1 MKECGRKVEAMNKID
16 LNGTWKLS
24 KADDS
29 EFIDVKIPGSV
40 LSGLLENNQINDP
53 FDRMNEYKTRDL
65 FWNDYE
71 FARFFTVDTKT
82 LKEDQIVLVCEG
94 LDTLAE
100 ISVNGRL
107 IAITSNMHRIWRFPV
122 KEYLVDGSNEIHII
136 FRSVLQYN
144 RDYQTDANKIPQFVA
159 CGAMKGNELIRKAHS
174 MFGWDWGPQ
183 LPDAGIYRN
192 IYLEAYSEIKIK
204 EIRIH
209 QEHDNGIKVRI
220 GVLLEGEASEKYKI
234 RAVIT
239 EVGVAEEGCCE
250 ESGVDEHKTEFNFE
264 IKEPKL
270 WWPNGYGEQNLYCV
284 KVQVKDGDGNILQEE
299 KKNIGLRTLTISQMS
314 DQWGKEFAFIV
325 NGIRIFARGGNY
337 IPEDCV
343 YSRITEEK
351 QEYLLESCKRAN
363 FNCIRIWG
371 GGYYP
376 TDAFYDICDKKG
388 LIIWQDLMFACNV
401 YDVTDEFAKN
411 CEAEILDN
419 VRRLRHHACLGV
431 WCGNNEIESAWDH
444 WPDFQKESMYLRADY
459 IKLFEM
465 VLPKAV
471 READGDTFYW
481 PSSPSSG
488 GSFDSPDDENRGDAH
503 YWDVWHGMKP
513 FTDYRNHYFRFCSE
527 FGFQSFPSMKTVRT
541 FTRETDRN
549 IFSRVME
556 SHQKNNSA
564 NGKML
569 FYLSEN
575 FKYPKDFQHLLYCSQ
590 ILQGMAVKSGV
601 DHWRRNRGRCMGA
614 LYWQINDNWPAPSWS
629 GIDYFGRWKALHY
642 MAKKFFAPISA
653 SLVLDDGKVALYLAS
668 ESKEKESYTA
678 RLYIKNMDCE
688 IIEYTEQKGSIDPFS
703 SKAVLEITTD
713 SYIKIADSVFLEG
726 IVTLDSGIQLNEVE
740 TLLPYKYME
749 LKRDKV
755 KAEVTEEEDEFILN
769 ISSSCFTPFVELDFD
784 HADVIFEDN
793 YFHLT
798 DRQPL
803 TVRLKKSDIYKG
815 RFENAL
821 NLKDELR
828 VCTLAESWEV

>member
-556 SHQKNNSA
+556 SHQKTIRQ
-564 NGKML
+564 M
-569 FYLSEN
+569 E
-575 FKYPKDFQHLLYCSQ
+575 
-590 ILQGMAVKSGV
+590 
-601 DHWRRNRGRCMGA
+601 RCCF
-614 LYWQINDNWPAPSWS
+614 I
-629 GIDYFGRWKALHY
+629 
-642 MAKKFFAPISA
+642 
-653 SLVLDDGKVALYLAS
+653 
-668 ESKEKESYTA
+668 
-678 RLYIKNMDCE
+678 C
-688 IIEYTEQKGSIDPFS
+688 
-703 SKAVLEITTD
+703 
-713 SYIKIADSVFLEG
+713 
-726 IVTLDSGIQLNEVE
+726 
-740 TLLPYKYME
+740 
-749 LKRDKV
+749 LK
-755 KAEVTEEEDEFILN
+755 ILN
-769 ISSSCFTPFVELDFD
+769 IQRIFSICFI
-784 HADVIFEDN
+784 A
-793 YFHLT
+793 
-798 DRQPL
+798 
-803 TVRLKKSDIYKG
+803 VRSFRGWLLKVAWTIGGGTGGGAWGHFTGRSMITGRLRLGQALIILEGGRPCIIWQKSFSLPYLQVWFSMMERWLCIWPAKVKK
-815 RFENAL
+815 RRVTRLVCILKIWIVKLL
-821 NLKDELR
+821 NIQSKK
-828 VCTLAESWEV
+828 EVLIRLVQKQF